1 MQCLIEMAKYLLDT
15 NILIY
20 YFRGQFNVEKQIQR
34 IGWENCYVSE
44 ISIAEIKYGNEISK
58 QRGFKISPKFDLI
71 IKNLHALPIS
81 NVIDMYA
88 EEKARLRQNGTPIHD
103 DFDLLIACTSVV
115 NGMIMVTENLKDF
128 KNIKGISIEN
138 WIVRD

>member
-1 MQCLIEMAKYLLDT
+1 
-15 NILIY
+15 
-20 YFRGQFNVEKQIQR
+20 
-34 IGWENCYVSE
+34 
-44 ISIAEIKYGNEISK
+44 
-58 QRGFKISPKFDLI
+58 GFKISPKFDLI
-71 IKNLHALPIS
+71 IKNLRTLPIS

-88 EEKARLRQNGTPIHD
+88 EEKARLRQNGTPIYD

>member
-1 MQCLIEMAKYLLDT
+1 
-15 NILIY
+15 
-20 YFRGQFNVEKQIQR
+20 
-34 IGWENCYVSE
+34 
-44 ISIAEIKYGNEISK
+44 
-58 QRGFKISPKFDLI
+58 PKFDLI
-71 IKNLHALPIS
+71 IKNLRTLPIS

-88 EEKARLRQNGTPIHD
+88 EEKARLRQNGTPIYD